1 MTKRVFS
8 AEESSEYELE
18 LLHKGADFTFYRGR
32 QRGKHTPLVTLATVA
47 EQPSAHSARRLE
59 HEYPLAPDFGMLFGR
74 ASAAIL
80 RA

>member
-1 MTKRVFS
+1 MTWNS
-8 AEESSEYELE
+8 GYLLE
-18 LLHKGADFTFYRGR
+18 PLRERTDFTLYRGR

-59 HEYPLAPDFGMLFGR
+59 HEYPLAPDFGMLIGR